1 MSDQDN
7 GFAGRSGLR
16 TRTLPELQAM
26 LEAKKK
32 EKNTLG
38 PSGKKIIDR
47 QIAIIN
53 SFILN
58 AKEGSELPVNSN
70 STRGK
75 VKSSVSNMVSNDKER
90 SNEIRKGLSGI
101 GKQILDLDKINKRFQ
116 NNSVKNTNNKI
127 SDNRPVSTNTNN
139 NISNLSRTQEGTDPS
154 DKNMNALEKLASK
167 ILGKNV
173 RLQVDSEF
181 NDDGYM
187 TEEQRYHNLNRGGAI
202 TPEQKKRMA
211 RIAKEYKAKRAKKVK
226 AQPKV
231 MQSKINK
238 GASPFSDMKKAMANG
253 NRKRTNR

>member
-70 STRGK
+70 RKSK
-75 VKSSVSNMVSNDKER
+75 VK
-90 SNEIRKGLSGI
+90 
-101 GKQILDLDKINKRFQ
+101 RF
-116 NNSVKNTNNKI
+116 
-127 SDNRPVSTNTNN
+127 
-139 NISNLSRTQEGTDPS
+139 
-154 DKNMNALEKLASK
+154 
-167 ILGKNV
+167 
-173 RLQVDSEF
+173 
-181 NDDGYM
+181 
-187 TEEQRYHNLNRGGAI
+187 
-202 TPEQKKRMA
+202 
-211 RIAKEYKAKRAKKVK
+211 
-226 AQPKV
+226 
-231 MQSKINK
+231 
-238 GASPFSDMKKAMANG
+238 
-253 NRKRTNR
+253 